1 MKRCREKMVK
11 SPSNNDPMNQNIA
24 IKSRLP
30 RVTRNRSD
38 PQASFFSSFEP
49 DPTRSLI
56 LKTGYNRFQTTH
68 GVRGLAC
75 VSGDRLDIVS
85 VQASVP
91 GCGQFRR
98 FIASAKEVFSTIAV
112 WEDWNPLIG
121 KILTRYGFKRA
132 RSLYSDGS
140 ASDGWKWTKVELE
153 FSRA

>member
-1 MKRCREKMVK
+1 MKRK
-11 SPSNNDPMNQNIA
+11 SGVPG
-24 IKSRLP
+24 
-30 RVTRNRSD
+30 VTRVRID

-49 DPTRSLI
+49 DPRSLI
-56 LKTGYNRFQTTH
+56 LTTGDNRFQTTD

-75 VSGDRLDIVS
+75 VSGDRLDILS
-85 VQASVP
+85 VEAT

-98 FIASAKEVFSTIAV
+98 FIASAKAVFSTIAV